1 MITFE
6 INRLVK
12 GSHAQ
17 NSAFPATFAATIGA
31 PARRPG
37 RSCPRRTADSRAI
50 FEPLGLIRRLTAEG
64 KPTPPLPNCEGSKS
78 GTQVRSQVRRVMRV
92 QSGQWL
98 DYDPLALVVL
108 VLGIGAVA
116 LIAFTI

>member
-1 MITFE
+1 MITFG

-17 NSAFPATFAATIGA
+17 NSALSATVAPTIGA
-31 PARRPG
+31 PVGAHG
-37 RSCPRRTADSRAI
+37 RSCPRRESRFQGN

-64 KPTPPLPNCEGSKS
+64 KPTPPCRLQGSKS
-78 GTQVRSQVRRVMRV
+78 GTQVRFQVRRVMRV
-92 QSGQWL
+92 QGGQWL

-116 LIAFTI
+116 LIAF